1 MNGRWRIS
9 PVAAA
14 PATESVCHGDNG
26 LGYAPAAGLNPHLGP
41 MNSAFSFRMNR
52 IMRIFFG
59 CCSLMS
65 SGMNS
70 PNLKMGDDARCW
82 AKTSYLTL

>member
-1 MNGRWRIS
+1 MNGWWRIS

-26 LGYAPAAGLNPHLGP
+26 LSDAPAAGLNPHLGP
-41 MNSAFSFRMNR
+41 MNSAFSFRINR

-59 CCSLMS
+59 CCSRMS
-65 SGMNS
+65 SRINTTESQDG
-70 PNLKMGDDARCW
+70 R
-82 AKTSYLTL
+82 